1 MNGNGLN
8 TIGLNLD
15 VVLGLFWTTAMA
27 LVGLSMD
34 SMMDL
39 DLNCIYGFGP
49 IPWTSYG
56 LNRTLLAQGYLR

>member
-15 VVLGLFWTTAMA
+15 VVLGLFWTKAMM

-34 SMMDL
+34 SMLDLDYIYGLDLYLRPLMDL
-39 DLNCIYGFGP
+39 IRPC
-49 IPWTSYG
+49 S
-56 LNRTLLAQGYLR
+56 RKVS